1 MGFLLWRSGAGRN
14 CALVATVCAP
24 VLDCALD
31 VLPDRFAPRPK
42 IRFIVSFTKQA
53 LMALKRI
60 AIVIGIAVAFT
71 LGLLGAIYLSLRS
84 SETRVPDIVG
94 KDRAAAESTIS
105 SAGLNFRVRAT
116 RPTSEAKPD
125 TVLIQLPHAGEIVK
139 VGQTVAVDISRPTKE
154 GETSSTSSNT
164 NTDSKNKQDNSNST
178 SANGNAND
186 NKSKR
191 KPANKNAND
200 NLNSNS
206 NRATNQNRNAN
217 RARNLNANANPTGT
231 PTHSNQNAIPPPRG
245 NVNRSNT
252 NTNSNRRAPVT
263 APTP

>member
-1 MGFLLWRSGAGRN
+1 
-14 CALVATVCAP
+14 
-24 VLDCALD
+24 
-31 VLPDRFAPRPK
+31 
-42 IRFIVSFTKQA
+42 VSLTKQA
-53 LMALKRI
+53 LTALKRI

-84 SETRVPDIVG
+84 SETRVPDIIG

-105 SAGLNFRVRAT
+105 SAGLNFRVRAM

-154 GETSSTSSNT
+154 GETSSTTNT
-164 NTDSKNKQDNSNST
+164 NTESANKQENNNSS
-178 SANGNAND
+178 SANANVND

-191 KPANKNAND
+191 KANQNAND
-200 NLNSNS
+200 NGNG
-206 NRATNQNRNAN
+206 NRAANKNRNAN
-217 RARNLNANANPTGT
+217 RLRNLNANANSTGT
-231 PTHSNQNAIPPPRG
+231 PTSNNQNANNPPRANTNRG
-245 NVNRSNT
+245 NINSNT
-252 NTNSNRRAPVT
+252 NRRAPAS

>member
-1 MGFLLWRSGAGRN
+1 MSL
-14 CALVATVCAP
+14 
-24 VLDCALD
+24 
-31 VLPDRFAPRPK
+31 
-42 IRFIVSFTKQA
+42 TKQA
-53 LMALKRI
+53 LTALKRI

-84 SETRVPDIVG
+84 SETRVPDIIG

-105 SAGLNFRVRAT
+105 SAGLNFRVRAM

-154 GETSSTSSNT
+154 GETSSTTNT
-164 NTDSKNKQDNSNST
+164 NTESANKQENNNSS
-178 SANGNAND
+178 SANANVND

-191 KPANKNAND
+191 KANQNAND
-200 NLNSNS
+200 NGNG
-206 NRATNQNRNAN
+206 NRAANKNRNAN
-217 RARNLNANANPTGT
+217 RLRNLNANANSTGT
-231 PTHSNQNAIPPPRG
+231 PTSNNQNANNPPRANTNRG
-245 NVNRSNT
+245 NINSNT
-252 NTNSNRRAPVT
+252 NRRAPAS